1 MGVYGRVVSTGAA
14 GIRAKALN
22 RALRVRGCDPTVLDR
37 AGLDVT
43 NFPEVVQT
51 IEKIRPTLILNCAA
65 HTKVDLCEEQED
77 LANLI
82 NGSAPGVLAAAAK
95 DVGAKFVHYSTD
107 FVFSGS
113 SSRPWREED
122 PTSPLSAYGRSKF
135 AGEKRVARDGADWL
149 TLRAAWLYGLG

>member
-1 MGVYGRVVSTGAA
+1 MGAYDRIMITG
-14 GIRAKALN
+14 GGGMLAKALIG
-22 RALRVRGCDPTVLDR
+22 ALRARGHEPTALDR
-37 AGLDVT
+37 ATLDVT

-51 IEKIRPTLILNCAA
+51 IEKLKPTLILNCAA

-95 DVGAKFVHYSTD
+95 DVGARFVHYSTD

-113 SSRPWREED
+113 STRPWREDD
-122 PTSPLSAYGRSKF
+122 PVDPLSAYGRSKL
-135 AGEKRVARDGADWL
+135 AGEKRVARDGANWL
-149 TLRAAWLYGLG
+149 LIRTADRK